1 MHCLVWVLGD
11 YYFYRLTKLIGGKQ
25 LAIYATL
32 LSLGNETS
40 IRYISHTSMNG
51 IETSLTIA
59 AFYYY
64 LLLKPS
70 ILCSNL
76 VKMNILIT
84 LTFIGRSSSLAVW
97 IPLAF
102 LKILE
107 NNSFIVPVIMSAF
120 VITIPTIIVS
130 IFIDSLYYG

>member
-1 MHCLVWVLGD
+1 VLGD

>member
-1 MHCLVWVLGD
+1 MYSLRNHLYPFFLAIPGSILQVIKLDYNLLIVNSFYFMHCLVWVFGD

-25 LAIYATL
+25 LAIYATI

-64 LLLKPS
+64 LLIKP
-70 ILCSNL
+70 
-76 VKMNILIT
+76 
-84 LTFIGRSSSLAVW
+84 
-97 IPLAF
+97 
-102 LKILE
+102 
-107 NNSFIVPVIMSAF
+107 
-120 VITIPTIIVS
+120 
-130 IFIDSLYYG
+130 